1 MTAIASLLFSY
12 NPSNIQDL
20 NAEPVLDV
28 TIFATVKVSSVLGCC
43 ALVEEEAF
51 LRCFLTGRSFAVSL
65 LWSRNA

>member
-1 MTAIASLLFSY
+1 M
-12 NPSNIQDL
+12 Q
-20 NAEPVLDV
+20 PVLDV
-28 TIFATVKVSSVLGCC
+28 AIFATVKVSSVLGCC